1 MNFGEA
7 IKTCMSKYVTFSGRA
22 KRSEFWWFYLFTTL
36 VTWGVAIVAGAMF
49 PYDPA
54 MWMTLINLTS
64 LVFFLPILAAGTRRL
79 HDTGKSGWW
88 LLISLTGIGV
98 ILLIV
103 WWATDTKSEGDKY
116 DLVNK

>member
-1 MNFGEA
+1 
-7 IKTCMSKYVTFSGRA
+7 
-22 KRSEFWWFYLFTTL
+22 
-36 VTWGVAIVAGAMF
+36 VTWGLMIIGVAMF
-49 PYDPA
+49 SYDPV
-54 MWMTLINLTS
+54 MVITLVNIAS

-88 LLISLTGIGV
+88 WLISITGIGV